1 MTGGPQFCSHNP
13 KTVNILGDLLCLEPE
28 VIP

>member
-1 MTGGPQFCSHNP
+1 MMRAVWLRNP

-28 VIP
+28 VIS